1 MKQKHIGAET
11 PKFTHLVPMPPIKE
25 AKVESTELSLNDL
38 AAQITARG
46 NDMEVRSSKDW
57 IKVFEVSKHL
67 IGVITK

>member
-1 MKQKHIGAET
+1 MR
-11 PKFTHLVPMPPIKE
+11 LVIQRVKE

-46 NDMEVRSSKDW
+46 NDMEVRSSKDG